1 MINTIGEATLDD
13 LDAIYELICIL
24 ENKEIDY
31 EHFSCTY
38 KNHINDNDVICLVYR
53 KGNEVVGFLS
63 LMIHHYLHHNKD
75 VGEIVELV
83 VKDKYRSQGI
93 GHQLLVEVEEKAKML
108 SLEQIELNT
117 STYRKD
123 AHRFYEKHGFEMNH
137 YNYTKNVT

>member
-1 MINTIGEATLDD
+1 MNMIKEATLND
-13 LDAIYELICIL
+13 LDAVYDLICIL
-24 ENKEIDY
+24 ENKKIDY
-31 EHFSCTY
+31 QHFFNTY
-38 KNHINDNDVICLVYR
+38 KNHMNNNDVIYLVYR
-53 KGNEVVGFLS
+53 NEKEIVGFLS
-63 LMIHHYLHHNKD
+63 FMVHHYLHHSKN

-83 VKDKYRSQGI
+83 VKEEYRSQGI
-93 GHQLLVEVEEKAKML
+93 GHQLLAEIEKRAQLL